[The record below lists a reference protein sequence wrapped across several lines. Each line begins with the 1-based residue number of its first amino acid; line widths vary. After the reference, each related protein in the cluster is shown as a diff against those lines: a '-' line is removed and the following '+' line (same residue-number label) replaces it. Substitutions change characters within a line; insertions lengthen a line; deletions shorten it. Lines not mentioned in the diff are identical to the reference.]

1 MEPVACG
8 WRQGE
13 QEGTQD
19 LGRRGQGGQGAR
31 PWWKKA
37 ATVSAGMRAGSRCV
51 RAFLKLGDFVSRPQ
65 EAGGLWAGR
74 HWFFL
79 KDSGLG
85 AVAAY
90 EQIQGKGAV
99 VARGGSLS
107 SMVGYSC
114 LTPRDCP
121 PSE

>member
-51 RAFLKLGDFVSRPQ
+51 RAFLKLGGFVSRPQ
-65 EAGGLWAGR
+65 EAGRPLGR
-74 HWFFL
+74 QTLVFP
-79 KDSGLG
+79 
-85 AVAAY
+85 
-90 EQIQGKGAV
+90 KGQWTWSSH
-99 VARGGSLS
+99 SL
-107 SMVGYSC
+107 
-114 LTPRDCP
+114 
-121 PSE
+121 